1 MPSIRIHVD
10 GGFAVGTARIN
21 RGASRTATNR
31 TSTPVRHHH
40 RSGCGRR
47 GGPTFSC
54 LLYSARNR
62 ASVCNHSPMIRAR
75 CSRSFGQVFG
85 KT

>member
-10 GGFAVGTARIN
+10 GGFAVGAARIN

-40 RSGCGRR
+40 RVAAVDVAGQR
-47 GGPTFSC
+47 F
-54 LLYSARNR
+54 R
-62 ASVCNHSPMIRAR
+62 A
-75 CSRSFGQVFG
+75 CSILPETAPRFATTHQ
-85 KT
+85 